1 MSAGALARHGLEG
14 PTSLLSLTDEE
25 VLALVDDPEQEAV
38 HLPWVSAQE
47 GSDQGFSRLQ
57 ARLSSARSLFARG
70 ILAPEFAVAQIEGRT
85 PRTDTGRPTP
95 NALVT
100 GIIVRRRHAVV
111 TVDAV
116 DELRPRGALQL
127 FVDSD
132 GSILQEQVSAEGI
145 HHFVM
150 TEQESA
156 LGVLR
161 AFCMPVHDAKE
172 RHTAPVEDGQR
183 ALWEGPAD
191 DFLDDEDLQN
201 SVGEYTACVRIQ
213 STGENVG
220 TLWILTGTRA
230 LALIQESE
238 DDPLR
243 ADAISLM
250 DHEVSSVL
258 ASVVEAGIYRVT

>member
-1 MSAGALARHGLEG
+1 M
-14 PTSLLSLTDEE
+14 
-25 VLALVDDPEQEAV
+25 V
-38 HLPWVSAQE
+38 
-47 GSDQGFSRLQ
+47 
-57 ARLSSARSLFARG
+57 
-70 ILAPEFAVAQIEGRT
+70 
-85 PRTDTGRPTP
+85 
-95 NALVT
+95 
-100 GIIVRRRHAVV
+100 
-111 TVDAV
+111 
-116 DELRPRGALQL
+116 
-127 FVDSD
+127 
-132 GSILQEQVSAEGI
+132 
-145 HHFVM
+145 
-150 TEQESA
+150 
-156 LGVLR
+156 
-161 AFCMPVHDAKE
+161 
-172 RHTAPVEDGQR
+172 DGQR
-183 ALWEGPAD
+183 VLWEGPAD